1 MARLSRVGSRRERF
15 NNRLR
20 KNEEGPITKTELNRF
35 RAVLTARVAELQRF
49 TRNRDGI
56 TVERSAD
63 QLDEIQAASQR
74 ALAVCNLDRE
84 FNQLRDA
91 RAALRRI
98 QEGSFGTC
106 QECDEDIHP
115 KRLAAVPWAT
125 FCIQCQEAADGN
137 LVEMRPPTRDL
148 LRAA

>member
-1 MARLSRVGSRRERF
+1 M
-15 NNRLR
+15 
-20 KNEEGPITKTELNRF
+20 TKAELNRF
-35 RAVLTARVAELQRF
+35 RAVLTVRVAELERF
-49 TRNRDGI
+49 NRNREGI
-56 TVERSAD
+56 AVERSAD

-98 QEGSFGTC
+98 EEGSFGTC
-106 QECDEDIHP
+106 QECEEDIHP

-125 FCIQCQEAADGN
+125 FCIRCQEAMDGN
-137 LVEMRPPTRDL
+137 LEPGSDFL
-148 LRAA
+148 GRAA